1 MHVQTERALYTK
13 ERGRYNTIVN
23 HLVCV
28 CVCVRV
34 RVCVCVCVCVCDMFS
49 RYRFCLFYFLSLQQH
64 R

>member
-28 CVCVRV
+28 CVR
-34 RVCVCVCVCVCDMFS
+34 VCVCDMFS